1 VDRQAH
7 WQQVYTDKAPDQ
19 VIWYQSEP
27 TLSLEL
33 IAAAGLPPRAA
44 VLDVGGGAS
53 RLAGRLLDWGYRP
66 AVLDIAA
73 ALEQTRRGLGGRAD
87 QVAWFEFDIT
97 TFHPPHRFD
106 LWHDRA
112 VFHFPTDPADRA
124 AYLATLARTLNPG
137 GQVVMGAFALDGPT
151 KCSGLE
157 IVQYDAPKLL
167 ATLGERFERLEE
179 RREEHTTPGGGIQNF
194 GFYRLRWLGA

>member
-1 VDRQAH
+1 MDRQAH

-53 RLAGRLLDWGYRP
+53 RLAGRLLDWGYR
-66 AVLDIAA
+66 
-73 ALEQTRRGLGGRAD
+73 
-87 QVAWFEFDIT
+87 
-97 TFHPPHRFD
+97 
-106 LWHDRA
+106 
-112 VFHFPTDPADRA
+112 PADRA